1 MVEVNLRMNMGI
13 VALRLAERVLGN
25 GLSGRFDIVR
35 YPSVGA
41 LREAAGRMLHEAPPQ
56 VREGRLVGGTLPL
69 VPVTSESRFLAVLT
83 VTSGQ
88 SESRP
93 TVAEGALSLP

>member
-1 MVEVNLRMNMGI
+1 MRRRAIVVLWGIDMMVCRRENGGFFLHPMVEVNLRMNMGI

-41 LREAAGRMLHEAPPQ
+41 LREAAGRILHEAPPQ
-56 VREGRLVGGTLPL
+56 V
-69 VPVTSESRFLAVLT
+69 A
-83 VTSGQ
+83 
-88 SESRP
+88 
-93 TVAEGALSLP
+93 